1 MYLIKPKFWGKKNS
15 ILSLILIPLS
25 MLLICFVYFKK
36 KLTKIVDFEI
46 PIICVG
52 NLYLGGTGKTPLS
65 ILIGNELSK
74 KGINPVIVRKFYE
87 NHNDEHQI
95 LKKYFQNN
103 IFIKNRHDG
112 IAEAIQKG
120 FDSVILDDGL
130 QDYRIK
136 KNFSIICFN
145 QKQLI
150 GNGRVIPA
158 GPLRENFSVVK
169 DADVILINGKRDH
182 NFEKKILDYN
192 SKIDIFYSK
201 YKFINFKEFKNKNI
215 FAFAGIG
222 NPENFFE
229 LISNHGLN
237 LKKKWAFPD
246 HYEFKKSEIDKIL
259 DEAKNNDYKIVTTEK
274 DYYRLNNNNK
284 KKIKYAKIELEIENK
299 DKFINKI
306 LNIYD

>member
-36 KLTKIVDFEI
+36 KLTKIVDYEI

-87 NHNDEHQI
+87 KHNDEHQI

-103 IFIKNRHDG
+103 IFIKNRQNG

-136 KNFSIICFN
+136 KNLSIICFN

-169 DADVILINGKRDH
+169 DADVILINGKKDH
-182 NFEKKILDYN
+182 NFEKIILDY
-192 SKIDIFYSK
+192 SSRIDIFYSK
-201 YKFINFKEFKNKNI
+201 YKFVNFKEFKNKKL

-259 DEAKNNDYKIVTTEK
+259 NEAENNDYEIVTTEK

>member
-36 KLTKIVDFEI
+36 KLTKIVDYEI

-103 IFIKNRHDG
+103 IFIKNRQNG

-169 DADVILINGKRDH
+169 DADVILINGKKDH
-182 NFEKKILDYN
+182 NFEKIILDY
-192 SKIDIFYSK
+192 SSRIDIFYSK
-201 YKFINFKEFKNKNI
+201 YKFVNFKEFKNKKL

-259 DEAKNNDYKIVTTEK
+259 NEAENNDYEIVTTEK

-299 DKFINKI
+299 DKFINRI

>member
-15 ILSLILIPLS
+15 ILSLILVPLS

-36 KLTKIVDFEI
+36 KLTKIVNYEI

-74 KGINPVIVRKFYE
+74 NGVNPVIVRKFYE

-103 IFIKNRHDG
+103 IFIKNRQDG
-112 IAEAIQKG
+112 IAQAIQKG

-136 KNFSIICFN
+136 KNFIIICFN

-169 DADVILINGKRDH
+169 DANVILINGNRDY
-182 NFEKKILDYN
+182 NFERRILDYN
-192 SKIDIFYSK
+192 SRIDIFYSK
-201 YKFINFKEFKNKNI
+201 YRFVNFKEFKNKKI

-237 LKKKWAFPD
+237 LKKKRAFPD
-246 HYEFKKSEIDKIL
+246 HYEFKKSEIEKIL
-259 DEAKNNDYKIVTTEK
+259 DEAENNDYKIVTTEK
-274 DYYRLNNNNK
+274 DYYRLDSNNK
-284 KKIKYAKIELEIENK
+284 KKIGYAKIELEIENK
-299 DKFINKI
+299 DKFISKI
-306 LNIYD
+306 LGIYD

>member
-103 IFIKNRHDG
+103 IFIKNRQNG

-201 YKFINFKEFKNKNI
+201 YKFLNFKEFKNKKI

>member
-1 MYLIKPKFWGKKNS
+1 M
-15 ILSLILIPLS
+15 
-25 MLLICFVYFKK
+25 
-36 KLTKIVDFEI
+36 
-46 PIICVG
+46 
-52 NLYLGGTGKTPLS
+52 
-65 ILIGNELSK
+65 
-74 KGINPVIVRKFYE
+74 RKFYE

-130 QDYRIK
+130 QDYKIK

-169 DADVILINGKRDH
+169 DADVILINGKKDH
-182 NFEKKILDYN
+182 NFEKIILDY
-192 SKIDIFYSK
+192 SSRIDIFYSK
-201 YKFINFKEFKNKNI
+201 YKFVNFKEFKNKKL

-259 DEAKNNDYKIVTTEK
+259 NEAENNDYEIVTTEK

-299 DKFINKI
+299 DKFINRI